1 MFLLKTMKH
10 LLLYICDN
18 HLHLLA
24 SKLYIVNALFADVW
38 SQIYLL
44 WDYYD
49 QTVDLTAFVFDNS
62 H

>member
-1 MFLLKTMKH
+1 MKH
-10 LLLYICDN
+10 LLLYICHN